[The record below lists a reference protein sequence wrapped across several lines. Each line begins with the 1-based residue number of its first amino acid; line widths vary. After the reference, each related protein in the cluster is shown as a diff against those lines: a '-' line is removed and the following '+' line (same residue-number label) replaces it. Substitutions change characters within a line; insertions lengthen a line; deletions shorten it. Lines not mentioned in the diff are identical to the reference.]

1 MQVRLQPLTRLNPQ
15 AQLPKPQ
22 QRQTKRPHDS
32 TRPQLEKLTCSVIG
46 AGDGDSAV
54 LRDALADDNGDG
66 PADLERV
73 FPSIDC
79 VSRPVDV
86 CGAEGFLS
94 CDAVHNTLH
103 RLFIF
108 AIRALHL
115 YVPPETVTKA
125 PASATLSARRASRST
140 QTSHRGNSQPAASR
154 SRREPQLAHHP

>member
-22 QRQTKRPHDS
+22 QGQRKRRHDS
-32 TRPQLEKLTCSVIG
+32 TRPQLEKLPCSVIG

-79 VSRPVDV
+79 VSRPWAT

-94 CDAVHNTLH
+94 CYAVDTTLP
-103 RLFIF
+103 RLFII
-108 AIRALHL
+108 AIPALHL
-115 YVPPETVTKA
+115 
-125 PASATLSARRASRST
+125 
-140 QTSHRGNSQPAASR
+140 
-154 SRREPQLAHHP
+154 